1 MEKQKR
7 TKIVATIGPASNTPE
22 ILEQLMLKGVNVFR
36 LNFSH
41 GSHDSHLKIIR
52 EIKRIRK
59 KLDRPVAILQDLTGP
74 KIRLAKIK
82 NEPLQVSPGD
92 TLILDSNL
100 EECAAGQRV
109 GINYKGF
116 SRDVFPDAHLLLDD
130 GNLELVVRKVEK
142 SAVYCEVVIGG
153 NLYSHKGVNF
163 PSGTFKVPTLTDKDK
178 KDLMFGLH
186 HGVDLVAMSFVRSA
200 GDMKK
205 AYTIFKKAGR
215 SVPVVAKIE
224 KHEAI
229 ENLNEIIEAFDAV
242 MVARGD
248 LGVEI
253 EAEKVPFIQKRIIEL
268 ANKKGKPVITATQM
282 LRSMVDSPIP
292 TRAEVNDVANAVLDG
307 TDAIMLSEE
316 TAVGKY
322 PVKAVAMMSKIAME
336 AEEYIDYFRDRK
348 IQTPA
353 GSSLIP
359 DSISHSATVVARD
372 LKARIIFAITRTGYT
387 ARAIARYRPHSCI
400 LALTPEEDVYHQ
412 LSLVWGVFPVK
423 NSLQKDP
430 AVLFK
435 EALKIAKDLKVVR
448 KNDHYVFTSGYPL
461 GKPGSINQVTAGKI
475 P

>member
-7 TKIVATIGPASNTPE
+7 TKIVATIGPASQTSE
-22 ILEQLMLKGVNVFR
+22 ILEELIRKGVNVFR

-41 GSHDSHLKIIR
+41 GTHNSHLQTIR
-52 EIKRIRK
+52 EIKKIRK
-59 KLDRPVAILQDLTGP
+59 KLQRSVAILQDLTGP
-74 KIRLAKIK
+74 KIRLGKIR
-82 NEPLQVSPGD
+82 NEPLQVTAGD
-92 TLILDSNL
+92 TLILDSTLN
-100 EECAAGQRV
+100 ESVARDRV

-116 SRDVFPDAHLLLDD
+116 ARDVFPGARLLLAD
-130 GNLELVVRKVEK
+130 GDLELVVKAVEE
-142 SAVYCEVVIGG
+142 SAVICEVVIGG

-178 KDLMFGLH
+178 KDLLFGLQN
-186 HGVDLVAMSFVRSA
+186 GIDLVAMSFVRSA
-200 GDMKK
+200 ADLQKVQ
-205 AYTIFKKAGR
+205 AVFKKAGR
-215 SVPVVAKIE
+215 SVPVIAKIE

-229 ENLNEIIEAFDAV
+229 ENLNQIMDAFDAV

-248 LGVEI
+248 LGVDI
-253 EAEKVPFIQKRIIEL
+253 DAEKVPFIQKRIIDL
-268 ANKKGKPVITATQM
+268 ANRSGKPVITATQM

-322 PVKAVAMMSKIAME
+322 PVKAVDMMSKIARQ
-336 AEEYIDYFRDRK
+336 AEEYIDYFRDTRIAK
-348 IQTPA
+348 SA
-353 GSSLIP
+353 VSASIP

-387 ARAIARYRPHSCI
+387 ARAIARYRPQSCI
-400 LALTPEEDVYHQ
+400 LALTPEEDVYQQ

-423 NSLQKDP
+423 NSLQEDP
-430 AVLFK
+430 GVLFR
-435 EALKIAKDLKVVR
+435 EALTIAKKLKVVR